1 MDRNVPSERVVKAHT
16 PLPPEQLKFR
26 AMHGAESLS
35 QLYELE
41 VELVSESYSLDMKSL
56 LGKPLT
62 LEIETGSAAPRYLS
76 GHITRCALVGR
87 ENNTSRYT
95 IYRATVRPWLWYLTQ
110 TSDNKIFQN
119 KSVPDV
125 IREVLKDYD
134 YPIEFKL
141 VDSYRNWE
149 YCVQYQETD
158 YAFISRLMEH
168 EGIYFWFK
176 HDKGKHTLVLTDDIT
191 QHEPVSGYEQIPYYG
206 PDRITI
212 PREDHVYKWEVAE
225 QITPG
230 AFATTDYHPLTP
242 AASLEA
248 RRNNPG
254 AHDHGD
260 LEMYEWH
267 GGYTNPDD
275 AEHYTRVR
283 LEDLQCRK
291 EQSAG
296 GSNARGLATGHLFT
310 LRNHPRQAENREY
323 LVVSTYY
330 RIRETGYA
338 SGQPDPGDFD
348 LEFVVLP
355 SSTQFRAPRVTPV
368 PRTHG
373 PQTATVVGKEG
384 EEIWTDKMGR
394 IKVQFHWD
402 RYGKKDEN
410 SSCWVRVS
418 SPWAGGGFGGIQ
430 LPRVRDE
437 VIVDFIGGQPDRP
450 IVIGRVFNANNLPPW
465 DLPDNATQS
474 GFLSRSKSG
483 TPATAN
489 ALMFEDKSGSER
501 IWLHAERELCTEVE
515 ANEFHSTD
523 ENRSTTIGD
532 NDTTRIG
539 GNRDIK
545 VTGTDKLHVDKTRDV
560 FVKGHE
566 EYTVKASRTVNVKDG
581 LMDEKFDNGLKTT
594 VAAKGEERE
603 ITGLFKE
610 TLKNGEQVY
619 VNEGDSLH
627 HVKTGM
633 LTEKAKGKVEV
644 LSTDANMDVKA
655 KTAMHVE
662 SETSTMDLKAKGK
675 IDMEST
681 GSTVLIKADGNITLK
696 TPADVVMDA
705 ANVKD
710 LSKESWL
717 QATPFSIGLAVA
729 KAEFGMHRLAL
740 FRTTVMLNLSFTNY
754 AMVSSIG
761 QMVSYRTT
769 GASYQFD
776 AVTAEKVGLG
786 ASMVGL
792 WSII

>member
-1 MDRNVPSERVVKAHT
+1 MDRNVPSVRVVKAHT

-35 QLYELE
+35 QLFELE
-41 VELVSESYSLDMKSL
+41 VELVSESYTLDMKSL

-62 LEIETGSAAPRYLS
+62 LEIETGSSEPRYLG
-76 GHITRCALVGR
+76 GHVTRCALVGR

-134 YPIEFKL
+134 YPVEFKL

-176 HDKGKHTLVLTDDIT
+176 HDKGKHTLVLTDDLT
-191 QHEPVSGYEQIPYYG
+191 QHEPVAGYEQIPYYG
-206 PDRITI
+206 PDRIAI

-254 AHDHGD
+254 DHDHGD
-260 LEMYEWH
+260 LEMYEWQ
-267 GGYTNPDD
+267 GGYTNSDD

-291 EQSAG
+291 EQSTG
-296 GSNARGLATGHLFT
+296 GANARGLATGHLFT
-310 LRNHPRQAENREY
+310 LRNHPRQAENRDY

-338 SGQPDPGDFD
+338 SGQPDPGSFD

-368 PRTHG
+368 PHTHG

-523 ENRSTTIGD
+523 ENRTTTIGD
-532 NDTTRIG
+532 NDTTKIG

-545 VTGTDKLHVDKTRDV
+545 VTGTDNLRVEKRRDV

-627 HVKTGM
+627 HVKTGA
-633 LTEKAKGKVEV
+633 LTEKAKGKVEL

-655 KTAMHVE
+655 KTAMLVQ

-675 IDMEST
+675 IDMESE

-729 KAEFGMHRLAL
+729 KAEFGMHRVAL
-740 FRTTVMLNLSFTNY
+740 FRTTVMLNGSFTNY
-754 AMVSSIG
+754 ALVSSIG
-761 QMVSYRTT
+761 QLVSYRTT
-769 GASYQFD
+769 GSSYQFD
-776 AVTAEKVGLG
+776 AVAAEKVGLG
-786 ASMVGL
+786 ASMMGL

>member
-1 MDRNVPSERVVKAHT
+1 MDRNVPSDRVVKAHT

-35 QLYELE
+35 QLFELE

-62 LEIETGSAAPRYLS
+62 LEIETGSSAPRYLG
-76 GHITRCALVGR
+76 GHVTRCALVGR

-134 YPIEFKL
+134 YPVEFKL

-191 QHEPVSGYEQIPYYG
+191 QHEPVADYEQIPYYG
-206 PDRITI
+206 PDRITV
-212 PREDHVYKWEVAE
+212 PREDHVHKWEVAE

-260 LEMYEWH
+260 LEMYEWQ

-296 GSNARGLATGHLFT
+296 ASNARGLATGHLFT

-338 SGQPDPGDFD
+338 SGQPDPGSFD

-655 KTAMHVE
+655 KTAMRVE

-681 GSTVLIKADGNITLK
+681 GSTVLVKADGNITLK
-696 TPADVVMDA
+696 TPADVVLDA

-729 KAEFGMHRLAL
+729 KAEFGMHRVAL
-740 FRTTVMLNLSFTNY
+740 FRTTVMLNGSFTNY
-754 AMVSSIG
+754 ALVSSIG
-761 QMVSYRTT
+761 QLVSYRTT
-769 GASYQFD
+769 GSSYQFD
-776 AVTAEKVGLG
+776 AVAAEKVGLG
-786 ASMVGL
+786 ASMMGL